1 MQHYVTEI
9 YQFWYEFNSV
19 ISSFTNGSNVV
30 YYSAQVNMLFSC
42 KIAVYFKTSWT
53 RPGQF
58 FPMLS
63 IHLNVLFCHDFIILI
78 LILIKLWLLLQFWI
92 KIINFTIRHVD
103 NTSMIS
109 DYRTKWQQK
118 QNDPTAWWLT
128 GLGALVCLLQ
138 MLWKGVK
145 HDDKHY
151 DCSSPSASF
160 PDSVWFMSM

>member
-1 MQHYVTEI
+1 
-9 YQFWYEFNSV
+9 
-19 ISSFTNGSNVV
+19 
-30 YYSAQVNMLFSC
+30 
-42 KIAVYFKTSWT
+42 
-53 RPGQF
+53 
-58 FPMLS
+58 MLS
-63 IHLNVLFCHDFIILI
+63 IHLNVLFCHDFIIL
-78 LILIKLWLLLQFWI
+78 LLIKLWLLLQFWI

-151 DCSSPSASF
+151 ECSSSSAGF
-160 PDSVWFMSM
+160 PDSVWFMSMFAVRACTENLSAANQCINMKWTEHSLHAVISLAIYIYIQFWTEWICVYFSCFA